1 MLPAVFADD
10 AGGAPR
16 RLLAHPAI
24 AWLGLIS
31 YGIFLWSYP
40 VTVELVQRSGRD
52 LAFWPLLGATLA
64 ISIPV
69 AAASYYG
76 LERPMLKLN
85 TGECEL
91 RRGLAAY
98 SGDRR
103 NDERLTPWPPRA
115 ARGRFCIPFPLAFAL
130 GTI

>member
-1 MLPAVFADD
+1 MLITQGFLTRSQALWTHLAFALSALLLMLPAVFADD

-76 LERPMLKLN
+76 LERPMLKLKY
-85 TGECEL
+85 
-91 RRGLAAY
+91 RRV
-98 SGDRR
+98 
-103 NDERLTPWPPRA
+103 
-115 ARGRFCIPFPLAFAL
+115 
-130 GTI
+130 